1 MKKGKRSK
9 QRRFW
14 QRSIIKNKE
23 MLQSKAR
30 ENYQN
35 LSKEQKNKKHRYTR
49 NPNRKL
55 FIENELSEEEKK
67 RQYALNLYNDLSKGE
82 KGQNRWICAW
92 KIEIFLKKKNTKSI
106 NVLASNIRNL
116 SERPWLFVEVQK
128 IIFI

>member
-14 QRSIIKNKE
+14 QRNIIKNKE

>member
-1 MKKGKRSK
+1 
-9 QRRFW
+9 
-14 QRSIIKNKE
+14 

-35 LSKEQKNKKHRYTR
+35 LSKEEKNKKQRYTL

-67 RQYALNLYNDLSKGE
+67 RQYALNLYNNLSKGK